1 MPIIPVKSKS
11 VTGNT
16 TLYNLQRKVCQ
27 RGTDDLS
34 LLTTKNR
41 RQKTP
46 QNKHRLGTKKIHRKN
61 RWHTCGM
68 VVVLL
73 RGGTVEQDQNWCVLS
88 MIGTKLPLVGAM
100 VS

>member
-1 MPIIPVKSKS
+1 M
-11 VTGNT
+11 
-16 TLYNLQRKVCQ
+16 
-27 RGTDDLS
+27 
-34 LLTTKNR
+34 
-41 RQKTP
+41 
-46 QNKHRLGTKKIHRKN
+46 
-61 RWHTCGM
+61 CGM